1 MHISPSITDFGTIDP
16 FLFVLY
22 VFSIF
27 VCYMVVKNGVKTS
40 GKIVVFTS
48 LTPYLLF
55 IILAIRGIFLEGA
68 MDGLKY
74 LVIPDFSKLFAG

>member
-1 MHISPSITDFGTIDP
+1 
-16 FLFVLY
+16 
-22 VFSIF
+22 
-27 VCYMVVKNGVKTS
+27 MVVRNGVKTS